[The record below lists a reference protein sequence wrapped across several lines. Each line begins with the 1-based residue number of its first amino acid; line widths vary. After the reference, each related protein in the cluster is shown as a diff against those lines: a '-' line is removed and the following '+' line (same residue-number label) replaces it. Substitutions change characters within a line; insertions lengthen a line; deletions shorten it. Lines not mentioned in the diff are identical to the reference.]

1 MMTITKP
8 GLLTSIQDLGR
19 FGFQR
24 YGINTSG
31 AVDPLSHRLANLLVG
46 NDEGMPTLEI
56 TMVGPS
62 IIFHKP
68 VLIAI
73 CGANLSP
80 AINDRPV
87 PLWRPV
93 LVKEGSELS
102 FGPCRQGIRAYL
114 AVGGGFQVSK
124 VMNSHSTS
132 LRAKIGGFNG
142 RNLESGDEVLFNKP
156 GALSRRISSSLLPK
170 LKADFVAVHWS
181 AGSPFMSKINEK
193 LHIRATNGRQFDL
206 FTKESRD
213 SFFHS
218 PYLVTT
224 QSDRMGCR
232 LRGEAL
238 SLKHDF
244 EMISEAVNDGTIQVS
259 ADGNP
264 IILLA
269 ERQTT
274 GGYPKI
280 AQIASVDI
288 PLVAQAKPGD
298 QIYFSH
304 ISHERA
310 QMLFIDREIMMK
322 QIKYGIKLKY
332 LQSFTLQEEKECI
345 RWI

>member
-31 AVDPLSHRLANLLVG
+31 AVDPLSHRLANLLTG
-46 NDEGMPTLEI
+46 NDESLPTIEM
-56 TMVGPS
+56 TMIGPS
-62 IIFHKP
+62 IFFHKQS
-68 VLIAI
+68 LIAI
-73 CGANLSP
+73 CGADLSP
-80 AINDRPV
+80 TINDIPV

-93 LVKEGSELS
+93 LVREGSELS
-102 FGPCRQGIRAYL
+102 FGKCKQGIRAYL
-114 AVGGGFQVSK
+114 AVGGGLQVSR

-142 RNLESGDEVLFNKP
+142 RTLESGDEFLFNKP
-156 GALSRRISSSLLPK
+156 GALSRRIISSLLPE
-170 LKADFVAVHWS
+170 LKDGFIAAGWT
-181 AGSPFMSKINEK
+181 AGSPLFSKVNED
-193 LHIRATNGRQFDL
+193 LSIRVTKGRQFEL
-206 FTKESRD
+206 FTKESCD

-218 PYLVTT
+218 PYFVTT
-224 QSDRMGCR
+224 HSDRMGCR

-238 SLKHDF
+238 SLKQHF
-244 EMISEAVNDGTIQVS
+244 EMISEAVNDGTVQVS

-280 AQIASVDI
+280 AQIAAVDI

-298 QIYFSH
+298 NIHFLQ

-310 QMLFIDREIMMK
+310 QQLLIEREIMMNL
-322 QIKYGIKLKY
+322 IKYGIRLKY
-332 LQSFTLQEEKECI
+332 L
-345 RWI
+345 